1 MDFFAGS
8 LRRWLLVFAARV
20 LRERRFLSFF
30 TIRSAHEMNA
40 GVVIVGWGEELY
52 EQGKSRTAPQS
63 QLTTKPT
70 SMEEE
75 GEQGFNGQGKK
86 LFYLLCPLH
95 HSFSPSFSF
104 YLKISWL
111 SVQMKILFVLGFHA
125 RINSLSK
132 LAFAQIIRFPR
143 LSNCFLDVALVIT
156 KVEENMVYIFCS

>member
-20 LRERRFLSFF
+20 LRERRFFSFF

-104 YLKISWL
+104 YLKNLLIVSSDENSIRAGVSCSDKFTLKIS
-111 SVQMKILFVLGFHA
+111 
-125 RINSLSK
+125 
-132 LAFAQIIRFPR
+132 
-143 LSNCFLDVALVIT
+143 
-156 KVEENMVYIFCS
+156 FCSGKLWRLLDFQDFQIAF